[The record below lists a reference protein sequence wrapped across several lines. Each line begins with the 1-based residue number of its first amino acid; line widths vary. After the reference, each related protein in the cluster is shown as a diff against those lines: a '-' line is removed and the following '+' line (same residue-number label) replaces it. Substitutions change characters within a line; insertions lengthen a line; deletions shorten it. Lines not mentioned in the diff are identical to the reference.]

1 MSRCDCSRLWQ
12 AAQRGHRIRE
22 VGLRPLVISTWK
34 YIDFVCPILTNDL
47 SVIPEGNSV
56 TIPTYALQRDP
67 RYFGPLPDT
76 FWPERWILAEESGK
90 ASDSDSLGNSRA
102 KVLDDAPKTKITHNM
117 AAFVPFSF
125 GPANCV
131 GMRLAMLEMRIV
143 VALLVRNF
151 DFAPA
156 PGVGREDL
164 DKYEGTIEDWFAAS
178 VGQLN
183 VKLTPRFDKTGLR
196 SMS

>member
-1 MSRCDCSRLWQ
+1 M
-12 AAQRGHRIRE
+12 
-22 VGLRPLVISTWK
+22 
-34 YIDFVCPILTNDL
+34 
-47 SVIPEGNSV
+47 IPEGNSV
-56 TIPTYALQRDP
+56 TIPTYAIQRDP

-76 FWPERWILAEESGK
+76 FWPERWILAEENNK
-90 ASDSDSLGNSRA
+90 VVDSEKLRIDSKTA
-102 KVLDDAPKTKITHNM
+102 EPKTKVTHNM
-117 AAFVPFSF
+117 AAFVPFSY

-156 PGVGREDL
+156 PGESREDL
-164 DKYEGTIEDWFAAS
+164 EKYEGTIKDWFAVS

-183 VKLTPRFDKTGLR
+183 VKLIPRPGRTSLK